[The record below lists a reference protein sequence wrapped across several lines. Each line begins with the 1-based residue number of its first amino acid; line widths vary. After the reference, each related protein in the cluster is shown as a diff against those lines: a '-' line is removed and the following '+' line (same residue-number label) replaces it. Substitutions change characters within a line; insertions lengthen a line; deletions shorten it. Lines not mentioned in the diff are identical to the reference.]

1 MTRKDLEIIADVLHN
16 NKQKGTFYHHNKNKN
31 TISTIT
37 SGICII
43 NDLTNDFI
51 DVLSKKNP
59 RFNKEIFKSR
69 VNNGK

>member
-16 NKQKGTFYHHNKNKN
+16 NNQKGIFT
-31 TISTIT
+31 
-37 SGICII
+37 I

-51 DVLSKKNP
+51 DVLSKENP
-59 RFNKEIFKSR
+59 RFNKEIFISR